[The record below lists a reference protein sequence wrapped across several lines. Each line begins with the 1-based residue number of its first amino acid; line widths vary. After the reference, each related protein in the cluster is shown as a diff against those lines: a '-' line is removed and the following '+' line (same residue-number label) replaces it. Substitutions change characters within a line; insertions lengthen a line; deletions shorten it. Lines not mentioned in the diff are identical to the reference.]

1 MGKGISLVDG
11 HGVGDAIA
19 RVEHDTRGTT
29 GRVQRQHSRDG
40 DVHGCNIK
48 GLEHDLR
55 HLRPVDIGD
64 EGSLSQQDGV
74 LLGGDSQLI
83 VEGVMPD
90 LLHIVPVCDDP
101 TLDWV
106 LQGKH
111 CSLTLCHV
119 TNVAVLRQDILSN
132 RRHHR

>member
-1 MGKGISLVDG
+1 MGKGISLVYG

-29 GRVQRQHSRDG
+29 GRVHRQHSLDG
-40 DVHGCNIK
+40 DVHGWSIECI
-48 GLEHDLR
+48 EHDLR
-55 HLRPVDIGD
+55 HLRPIGIGD

-74 LLGGDSQLI
+74 LHRGDSQLI

-101 TLDWV
+101 TLDRV
-106 LQGKH
+106 CQGKH
-111 CSLTLCHV
+111 SSLTLCHV